1 MINVIQIGI
10 GALGKQVL
18 QYLADRDGINVVGLV
33 DLNPEVV
40 GKNISDIAD
49 TNRSDVTVYK
59 SLDDAISNAPEK
71 PEVAVLT
78 TVSSI
83 EKLVSQVEEAANAGL
98 HIVSTCEELTFPW
111 EQHPEAANKIDS
123 VCKENSV
130 ACLGTGVNP
139 GFLMDY
145 LPSAFT
151 SVCQRV
157 DSITVER
164 VQDASVRR
172 IPFQQK
178 IGAAL
183 THEEFQTK
191 KDDGSLR
198 HVGLPESVDL
208 IAHAMGW
215 VLDENRETLDP
226 VIARDKITNGYKP
239 IEKGNPAGVEQVGSG
254 FINGVEKIKL
264 VFRAAVGEEKS
275 YDRITIKGLPNITTE
290 IDGGLNG
297 DVATC
302 AITVNAVRSATA
314 STPGLKTM
322 LDVPV
327 PAYFSDI

>member
-1 MINVIQIGI
+1 MINVIQIGV

-33 DLNPEVV
+33 DLNPDVV
-40 GKNISDIAD
+40 GKAIGEIAD
-49 TNRSDVTVYK
+49 TNSSGVTVQS
-59 SLDDAISNAPEK
+59 SLDDAIKNASAK

-83 EKLVSQVEEAANAGL
+83 EKLVSQVEDAAKAGL

-111 EQHPEAANKIDS
+111 KQHPEAAQKIDD
-123 VCKENSV
+123 VCKKNGV
-130 ACLGTGVNP
+130 TCLGTGVNP

-183 THEEFQTK
+183 THDEFQAK
-191 KDDGSLR
+191 KENGSLR

-215 VLDENRETLDP
+215 ELNENRETLEP
-226 VIARDKITNGYKP
+226 VIAKEKITNGYKP

-254 FINGVEKIKL
+254 FVKGDEKIKL

-302 AITVNAVRSATA
+302 AITVNAVRSVTN

-327 PAYFSDI
+327 PAYFSKI

>member
-1 MINVIQIGI
+1 MINIVQIGI
-10 GALGKQVL
+10 GALGQQVL
-18 QYLADRDGINVVGLV
+18 QYLSDRDGINVVGAV
-33 DLNPEVV
+33 DLNPELR
-40 GKNISDIAD
+40 GKEISDIINTD
-49 TNRSDVTVYK
+49 STGVTVVN
-59 SLDDAISNAPEK
+59 SLDEAISNAKTK

-78 TVSSI
+78 TVSSVD
-83 EKLVSQVEEAANAGL
+83 KLVSQVEQAANAGL

-111 EQHPEAANKIDS
+111 KQHPDAAGKIDDI
-123 VCKENSV
+123 CKKNNV
-130 ACLGTGVNP
+130 TCLGTGVNP

-157 DSITVER
+157 DSVTVER

-172 IPFQQK
+172 IPFQKK

-183 THEEFQTK
+183 THDEFK
-191 KDDGSLR
+191 AEKESGRLR

-208 IAHAMGW
+208 IASAMGW
-215 VLDENRETLDP
+215 NLDENRETLDP
-226 VIARDKITNGYKP
+226 VIAENKITNGYKP
-239 IEKGNPAGVEQVGSG
+239 IEKGSPAGVEQVGSG
-254 FINGVEKIKL
+254 FVNGKEVIKL

-290 IDGGLNG
+290 IEGGLNG

-302 AITVNAVRSATA
+302 AITVNAVQSVTR

-327 PAYFSDI
+327 PAYFSKV

>member
-1 MINVIQIGI
+1 MMNIVQIGI
-10 GALGKQVL
+10 GALGQQVL
-18 QYLADRDGINVVGLV
+18 QYLTERDGINVVGVV
-33 DLNPEVV
+33 DLNPELKGKDISEIIDTETTGVV
-40 GKNISDIAD
+40 VHSSLAD
-49 TNRSDVTVYK
+49 AMN
-59 SLDDAISNAPEK
+59 NAAQK

-83 EKLVSQVEEAANAGL
+83 AKLVGQVEEAAKQGL
-98 HIVSTCEELTFPW
+98 HVVSTCEELTFPW
-111 EQHPEAANKIDS
+111 KQHPEEAKKIDAI
-123 VCKENSV
+123 CKEAGVS
-130 ACLGTGVNP
+130 CLGTGINP

-157 DSITVER
+157 DSVTVER

-172 IPFQQK
+172 IPFQKK

-183 THEEFQTK
+183 SHDEFAEEK
-191 KDDGSLR
+191 ESGRLR

-208 IAHAMGW
+208 IASAMGW
-215 VLDENRETLDP
+215 ELDENRETLEP
-226 VIARDKITNGYKP
+226 VIAKEKITNGYKP
-239 IEKGNPAGVEQVGSG
+239 IDKGNPAGVEQVGSG
-254 FINGVEKIKL
+254 FVKGKEVIKL
-264 VFRAAVGEEKS
+264 VFRAAVGEERS
-275 YDRITIKGLPNITTE
+275 YDKIIIKGLPNITTE

-302 AITVNAVRSATA
+302 AITVNAVRSVGK

-327 PAYFSDI
+327 PAYFSEV

>member
-1 MINVIQIGI
+1 
-10 GALGKQVL
+10 
-18 QYLADRDGINVVGLV
+18 
-33 DLNPEVV
+33 
-40 GKNISDIAD
+40 
-49 TNRSDVTVYK
+49 
-59 SLDDAISNAPEK
+59 
-71 PEVAVLT
+71 
-78 TVSSI
+78 
-83 EKLVSQVEEAANAGL
+83 
-98 HIVSTCEELTFPW
+98 
-111 EQHPEAANKIDS
+111 
-123 VCKENSV
+123 
-130 ACLGTGVNP
+130 
-139 GFLMDY
+139 
-145 LPSAFT
+145 
-151 SVCQRV
+151 V

-183 THEEFQTK
+183 THDEFQAK

-208 IAHAMGW
+208 IANAMGW
-215 VLDENRETLDP
+215 ELDENRETLEP
-226 VIARDKITNGYKP
+226 VIAKDTITNGYKP

-254 FINGVEKIKL
+254 YVNGEEKIKL

-302 AITVNAVRSATA
+302 AITVNAVRSVTG

-327 PAYFSDI
+327 PAYFSKV

>member
-1 MINVIQIGI
+1 MINVIQVGI
-10 GALGKQVL
+10 GALGQQVL
-18 QYLADRDGINVVGLV
+18 QFLSEREEINVVGVV
-33 DLNPEVV
+33 DLNPDFI
-40 GKNISDIAD
+40 GKDISSFVD
-49 TNRSDVTVYK
+49 TETTGILVYK
-59 SLDDAISNAPEK
+59 SLDEAMSKAQKK
-71 PEVAVLT
+71 PDVAVLT

-83 EKLVSQVEEAANAGL
+83 DKLVGQVEAAANLGL
-98 HIVSTCEELTFPW
+98 HVVSTCEELTFPW
-111 EQHPEAANKIDS
+111 KQHPEAANKIDS
-123 VCKENSV
+123 FCKENSV
-130 ACLGTGVNP
+130 TCLGTGVNP

-151 SVCQRV
+151 AVCQRV

-183 THEEFQTK
+183 SHDEFQTK
-191 KDDGSLR
+191 KENGSLR

-208 IAHAMGW
+208 IANAMGW
-215 VLDENRETLDP
+215 DLDENRETLEP
-226 VIARDKITNGYKP
+226 VLARDKITNGYKP
-239 IEKGNPAGVEQVGSG
+239 IEIGNPAGVEQVGSG
-254 FINGVEKIKL
+254 FVNGDEKIKL

-275 YDRITIKGLPNITTE
+275 YDRITIKGMPNITTE

-302 AITVNAVRSATA
+302 AITVNAVKSVTA
-314 STPGLKTM
+314 SKPGLKTM

-327 PAYFSDI
+327 PAYFSKV